1 MRSVGAAQ
9 AALDLM
15 ILRVTDPAKKTFGKY
30 LHEHGQWLISLPTLI
45 PYPTIA

>member
-1 MRSVGAAQ
+1 MRSIGMAQ

-30 LHEHGQWLISLPTLI
+30 LHEHGEILLS
-45 PYPTIA
+45 